1 MRDIDALFTAG
12 NKAQSEKLVENGH
25 KDSWDSMS
33 FEAVAS
39 LIYEESEEVHEELIK
54 RGVNIKLLRLECA
67 DLANACHFMIG
78 LCDKEL
84 TN

>member
-33 FEAVAS
+33 FNEIFK
-39 LIYEESEEVHEELIK
+39 LIDEEYAEIIDEMGADEIDY
-54 RGVNIKLLRLECA
+54 KLLRLECA

-84 TN
+84 GK

>member
-12 NKAQSEKLVENGH
+12 NKAQSEKLKENGH
-25 KDSWDSMS
+25 KDDWENMS
-33 FEAVAS
+33 FTAAS
-39 LIYEESEEVHEELIK
+39 NGLYEEMQEVTEEVIK
-54 RGVNIKLLRLECA
+54 RNPDYKLLRLECA